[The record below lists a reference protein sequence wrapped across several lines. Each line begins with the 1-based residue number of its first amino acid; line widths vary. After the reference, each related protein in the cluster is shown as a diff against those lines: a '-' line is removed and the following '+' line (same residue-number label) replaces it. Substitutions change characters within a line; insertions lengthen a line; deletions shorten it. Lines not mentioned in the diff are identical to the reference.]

1 MNKLEFEKLIKP
13 LIEIYDEI
21 ELELI
26 NQVLEKLKSYQHV
39 QGSLEWYIDKLNEL
53 KTFEKNNLKI
63 MKSNKRQIEKVLKE
77 ILTNSGTRINNLDSL
92 KSYYE
97 KGIISMDPTKLY
109 KSNAINNLI
118 SEAYKECKD
127 ITELINTKAI
137 EGLNATYRGI
147 INKAYL
153 ETASGVYTY
162 TESIRRSLK
171 DFAKEGIKTANYESG
186 RSYSIESAIRRDVV
200 TRVNKLVGD
209 CEIQHAKDLNTNL
222 VYVDQH
228 LGARTRTKYTKEDY
242 EVHVEWQGK
251 KYMIVGSNDKYDNLY
266 EKTGYGKMLGLKGIN
281 CYHNMRPTW
290 EWEKIEE
297 RIDEKENA
305 KKYEQLQEQR
315 NQERNIRALKRKML
329 VVKDEEDLTEYK
341 KVKEKLEITNSNY
354 SQWLENNNL
363 TRDYSRE
370 YVDSRNTIQKEN
382 YINITD
388 EWLEN
393 AQPNS
398 HVVKDREYFVHE
410 NQKYEVDNKNVV
422 LDYSNK
428 EKEVAEWLEDTFG
441 GEVYMLPRINSPKSI
456 KTADYLFKNEYWDL
470 KEITGSGKNTLDSA
484 IKKKKGQSNNF
495 IFDIN
500 DSEITIES
508 VSKQI
513 ERIYKNK
520 ERRWVDKIMVKQN
533 KDVVVIN
540 KRK

>member
-26 NQVLEKLKSYQHV
+26 NQVLEKLKNYQHV

-63 MKSNKRQIEKVLKE
+63 MKSNKKQIEKVLKE
-77 ILTNSGTRINNLDSL
+77 ILTNSGTRIDNLDSL

-97 KGIISMDPTKLY
+97 KGMISVDPTKLY

-118 SEAYKECKD
+118 SEAYKDCKD
-127 ITELINTKAI
+127 IAELINTKAI
-137 EGLNATYRGI
+137 EGLNTTYRRI

-242 EVHVEWQGK
+242 EAHVEWQGK

-290 EWEKIEE
+290 EWEKIPDRVDEVENKE
-297 RIDEKENA
+297 R
-305 KKYEQLQEQR
+305 YELLQRQR
-315 NQERNIRALKRKML
+315 AYERNIRSLKRQKLVAKEML
-329 VVKDEEDLTEYK
+329 NKEDMSKVNK
-341 KVKEKLEITNSNY
+341 KIKSTNLAFDN
-354 SQWLENNNL
+354 WLEKNNL
-363 TRDYSRE
+363 TRDYNRE
-370 YVDSRNTIQKEN
+370 FVS
-382 YINITD
+382 
-388 EWLEN
+388 
-393 AQPNS
+393 
-398 HVVKDREYFVHE
+398 DR
-410 NQKYEVDNKNVV
+410 K
-422 LDYSNK
+422 
-428 EKEVAEWLEDTFG
+428 
-441 GEVYMLPRINSPKSI
+441 
-456 KTADYLFKNEYWDL
+456 
-470 KEITGSGKNTLDSA
+470 
-484 IKKKKGQSNNF
+484 
-495 IFDIN
+495 
-500 DSEITIES
+500 
-508 VSKQI
+508 
-513 ERIYKNK
+513 
-520 ERRWVDKIMVKQN
+520 
-533 KDVVVIN
+533 
-540 KRK
+540 